1 MNTENQRQRELRTG
15 VKAKYTAYLNELYK
29 QIKNND
35 VILMNDLT
43 ASYNIGKQAST
54 ILQSEKII
62 KKISRNKYIWIG
74 RKPSSEMIDVMIEK
88 ARKNSYERLYPTKEI
103 GQKKIDFKT
112 PVEKPIE
119 KPVVKTVVRIIN
131 QSKPAIKSEIKF
143 EKQNYSFSIL
153 WGLIKIQKS

>member
-1 MNTENQRQRELRTG
+1 MNTENQRKRELRTG

-29 QIKNND
+29 QIKNDD

-74 RKPSSEMIDVMIEK
+74 KKPSTEMIDVMIEK
-88 ARKNSYERLYPTKEI
+88 ARKNSYERLYPTKET
-103 GQKKIDFKT
+103 GQKQIDFKA
-112 PVEKPIE
+112 PIAKPIE
-119 KPVVKTVVRIIN
+119 KPVVKIIN
-131 QSKPAIKSEIKF
+131 QSKPAIKPEIKF
-143 EKQNYSFSIL
+143 EKQTYSFSIF